1 MVNPV
6 LARRLRSALETAA
19 TVAMLIAACAIVWR
33 VRAANQP
40 TPRPTTQARPPIPIP
55 AEPVSLAGAQMRGN
69 RSARVAMIEY
79 ADFQCPFCGRFT
91 TDTLPEL
98 ERKYVDTGLVLFAF
112 RHLPLSMH
120 PFARSAAQAAECAG
134 LQGQF
139 WQMSARLFGDQAHLD
154 SVSLREK
161 ATALGLKPSLFES
174 CLSGPTAASIERD
187 AASAQSLQLTGTPT
201 FVFGDLLGD
210 GRVKVRK
217 IIASA
222 LTAGQADAVVKTLM
236 SPR

>member
-1 MVNPV
+1 
-6 LARRLRSALETAA
+6 
-19 TVAMLIAACAIVWR
+19 
-33 VRAANQP
+33 
-40 TPRPTTQARPPIPIP
+40 
-55 AEPVSLAGAQMRGN
+55 
-69 RSARVAMIEY
+69 
-79 ADFQCPFCGRFT
+79 
-91 TDTLPEL
+91 
-98 ERKYVDTGLVLFAF
+98 
-112 RHLPLSMH
+112 
-120 PFARSAAQAAECAG
+120 
-134 LQGQF
+134 
-139 WQMSARLFGDQAHLD
+139 MSARLFGDQAHLD